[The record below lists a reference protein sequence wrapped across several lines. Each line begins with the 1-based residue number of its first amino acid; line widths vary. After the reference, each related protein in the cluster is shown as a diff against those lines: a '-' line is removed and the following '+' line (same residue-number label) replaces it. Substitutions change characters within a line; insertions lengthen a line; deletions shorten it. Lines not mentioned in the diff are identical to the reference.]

1 MPKAV
6 VDIITIVVV
15 AGLYLFLF
23 WVARAMRAHLGR
35 PAAEK
40 RVSRRLEVLGEGGAA
55 LAFVALD
62 APVMIGRSNDADLVI
77 DDPFASDFHARVGP
91 VEGGFRVQDLGST
104 NGTFVNGERL
114 SAGVTIGPGDRIQI
128 GQTIMGVR

>member
-6 VDIITIVVV
+6 VDIVTIIVV

-35 PAAEK
+35 PAE
-40 RVSRRLEVLGEGGAA
+40 RREDRRLEVLGEGGAP
-55 LAFVALD
+55 LAFVSLE
-62 APVMIGRSNDADLVI
+62 APVMIGRSNEADLVI

-104 NGTFVNGERL
+104 NGTFVNGERMT
-114 SAGVTIGPGDRIQI
+114 APVTIGPGDRIQI
-128 GQTIMGVR
+128 GQTIMGIR